1 MANLKDKVIVITG
14 AGGVLCS
21 FFAKEL
27 AKDGAKIALLDLNL
41 DAAKKYADEINAA
54 GGKAIAVSC
63 NVLEP
68 EKVKEA
74 HEEVKKA
81 FGPCD
86 ILINGAGG
94 NNPMATTTQELFKVE
109 DWKNPN
115 ERTLLDIDANAFMKV
130 FSINFMGTLI
140 VTQEFAPDMVE
151 AGKGSILNISSMA
164 SASPMTKVPAYAAAK
179 AGITNFTKYLCVYFA
194 ECGIR
199 VNAIAPGFF
208 ETIQN
213 AALLRNPDG
222 SLTERSHK
230 ILTHTPMKRFGVEK
244 DLIGTVRYLLDDDAA
259 AFVTGIEVP
268 IDGGFWAYS
277 GV

>member
-21 FFAKEL
+21 FFSKEL

-41 DAAKKYADEINAA
+41 EAAQKFADEINQN
-54 GGKAIAVSC
+54 GGKAIAVQC

-68 EKVKEA
+68 ENVKKA

-94 NNPMATTTQELFKVE
+94 NNPMATTTQELFRVE

-151 AGKGSILNISSMA
+151 AGKGSILNISA
-164 SASPMTKVPAYAAAK
+164 R
-179 AGITNFTKYLCVYFA
+179 G
-194 ECGIR
+194 E
-199 VNAIAPGFF
+199 
-208 ETIQN
+208 
-213 AALLRNPDG
+213 
-222 SLTERSHK
+222 
-230 ILTHTPMKRFGVEK
+230 
-244 DLIGTVRYLLDDDAA
+244 
-259 AFVTGIEVP
+259 
-268 IDGGFWAYS
+268 
-277 GV
+277 